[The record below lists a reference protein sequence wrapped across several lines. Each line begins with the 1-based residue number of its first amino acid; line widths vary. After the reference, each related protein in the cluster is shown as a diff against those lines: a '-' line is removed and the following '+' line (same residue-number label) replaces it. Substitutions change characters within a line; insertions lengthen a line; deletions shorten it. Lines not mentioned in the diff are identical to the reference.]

1 MSRWLRYCADMAADH
16 SPRFLRLSE
25 RARAEIVEI
34 SASDF
39 EQELSTRQ
47 SVLLSGRDPSPL
59 YFLDVR
65 EDHEWL
71 AERIPGATHLGRGI
85 LERDIEKLAPDPETE
100 IVLYCGGGY
109 RSALATAALGQMGYT
124 RVRSLAGGFRGWKES
139 GRPTVLGEPQPELS
153 HFRHHHTEG
162 QTMTPKHIIVATD
175 LTELSLPA
183 VQMAKSL
190 AQPLGSR
197 ITLVHVLEPAPTP
210 PGLEAFALEGM
221 PLDWEERLLH
231 GRSEAASQRLADIAA
246 AESTPKV
253 QVHWRLLQ
261 GRMPDAMIEEVK
273 ALEGDLLIVGTH
285 GRKGVSHFL
294 LGSVAEKL
302 MRGAT
307 CPVLVVR
314 PTAS

>member
-1 MSRWLRYCADMAADH
+1 MAADH
-16 SPRFLRLSE
+16 SPRFLRLCE
-25 RARAEIVEI
+25 QARTEIVEV
-34 SASDF
+34 SAAAF
-39 EQELSTRQ
+39 ERELAERQ
-47 SVLLSGRDPSPL
+47 SLLSSGREPTEL
-59 YFLDVR
+59 CFLDVR

-71 AERIPGATHLGRGI
+71 TERIPGSTHLGRGL
-85 LERDIEKLAPDPETE
+85 LERDIEKLISDPETD

-109 RSALATAALGQMGYT
+109 RSALATQSLGKMGYT

-153 HFRHHHTEG
+153 HFRHHVIEG

-175 LTELSLPA
+175 LTELSEPA
-183 VQMAKSL
+183 LRMARSL
-190 AQPLGSR
+190 AEPLGSR
-197 ITLVHVLEPAPTP
+197 ITMVHVLEPAPTP

-221 PLDWEERLLH
+221 PLDWEERLLQ
-231 GRSEAASQRLADIAA
+231 GRSEAASRRLADTAA
-246 AESTPKV
+246 AESSPKV
-253 QVHWRLLQ
+253 SVHWRLLQ
-261 GRMPDAMIEEVK
+261 GRMPDALLEEIK
-273 ALEGDLLIVGTH
+273 SLEGDLLIVGTH

-314 PTAS
+314 PTTH